1 MLYTLGFFFCA
12 YERPLVCVTFAK
24 RNFKFQTAFHAGCW
38 WTTRI
43 TTSSPIHV
51 AKAHLEADDFQLG
64 RTDYPALLRH
74 IIVPPNHPGMQ
85 SEARSRS
92 SKKLLHADLSSS
104 RSKEPS
110 RPQKSDEDSD
120 DRSGHTATSPPLD
133 ASGLRVG
140 HPSVC
145 LSGGPAGSYPA
156 SVLAREGIS
165 VTVLE
170 SAKFPR
176 YHVGESLIPSV
187 RHYMRFIGAD
197 EKLATHGFANKVE
210 SQFLGR
216 FTSVDAAVK
225 QVGLWD

>member
-1 MLYTLGFFFCA
+1 
-12 YERPLVCVTFAK
+12 
-24 RNFKFQTAFHAGCW
+24 
-38 WTTRI
+38 
-43 TTSSPIHV
+43 
-51 AKAHLEADDFQLG
+51 
-64 RTDYPALLRH
+64 
-74 IIVPPNHPGMQ
+74 MQ

-92 SKKLLHADLSSS
+92 SKKLLHADLGSS

-110 RPQKSDEDSD
+110 RPQKTKI
-120 DRSGHTATSPPLD
+120 RTIGPVTQPPLLLLTP
-133 ASGLRVG
+133 ATPSRTRQSCSCAGLRVG
-140 HPSVC
+140 PSLPPHLPLPPPRLQPIKTRSQELSVC

-187 RHYMRFIGAD
+187 RHYMRCIGAD

-225 QVGLWD
+225 QAGLWD